1 MDPDSQVEGA
11 VQPAELVVQQV
22 LRHVQNDLGQEQGG
36 QHDVEQQLTAGEV
49 ETAKTISGNAG
60 GHDRA
65 DHLGDNVAVGVEHG
79 LQDVDGAA
87 KVVQRVLVTIQRGV
101 LDPQA
106 DACKDLAVVLEGG
119 TDHPQ
124 QGIDHDDA
132 DQDQDEVLKEGCDFV
147 RCVHSHTGHL
157 TFRQSSRPTSS
168 GW

>member
-1 MDPDSQVEGA
+1 VDPDSQVEGA

-65 DHLGDNVAVGVEHG
+65 DHLGDN

-87 KVVQRVLVTIQRGV
+87 EVVQRVPITIQRGV

-124 QGIDHDDA
+124 QGVDHDDA
-132 DQDQDEVLKEGCDFV
+132 DQDQDEILKEGCDFV